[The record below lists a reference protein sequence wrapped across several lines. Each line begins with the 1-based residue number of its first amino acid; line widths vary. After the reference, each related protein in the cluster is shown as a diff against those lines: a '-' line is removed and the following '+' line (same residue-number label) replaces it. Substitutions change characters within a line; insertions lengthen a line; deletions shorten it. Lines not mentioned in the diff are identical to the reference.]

1 MRIQHVLLTIWIV
14 IRCQSS
20 QCLSD
25 RPTRPLTSCCPCPC
39 TRSRSPCP
47 VPHTPK
53 TINHMFGRLLGGAI
67 KKISAPFSP
76 RKTNFFTKKNVCTIT
91 VAKRILLKNFLYK
104 KMYPLKSKCFDMNVY
119 KNSAKILKVKK
130 NKKITLKMSCSP
142 AAFDASFGIITLIF
156 GVLTA
161 NFLIN
166 LNIIN
171 APSLEVKWR

>member
-1 MRIQHVLLTIWIV
+1 
-14 IRCQSS
+14 
-20 QCLSD
+20 
-25 RPTRPLTSCCPCPC
+25 
-39 TRSRSPCP
+39 
-47 VPHTPK
+47 
-53 TINHMFGRLLGGAI
+53 
-67 KKISAPFSP
+67 
-76 RKTNFFTKKNVCTIT
+76 
-91 VAKRILLKNFLYK
+91 
-104 KMYPLKSKCFDMNVY
+104 MNVY
-119 KNSAKILKVKK
+119 KTSAKILKVKK